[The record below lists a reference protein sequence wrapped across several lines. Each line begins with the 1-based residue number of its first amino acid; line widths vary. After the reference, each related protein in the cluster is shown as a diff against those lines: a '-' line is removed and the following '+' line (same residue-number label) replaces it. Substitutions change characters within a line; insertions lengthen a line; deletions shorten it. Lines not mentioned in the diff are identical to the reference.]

1 MTAFLVAQAAAV
13 LAVVV
18 LWGARRPPEV
28 PGPGP
33 LVVKARDEVD
43 IEPGQIVMIH
53 LDSNE
58 FRTVEPSREPQR
70 WDALDENLVLFND
83 AEALA
88 GMQETIAEMRHDVH
102 SAPPPG

>member
-1 MTAFLVAQAAAV
+1 MAKVRA
-13 LAVVV
+13 
-18 LWGARRPPEV
+18 
-28 PGPGP
+28 
-33 LVVKARDEVD
+33 EVD
-43 IEPGQIVMIH
+43 IEPGQIVMID

-58 FRTVEPSREPQR
+58 FHAVEPAHQPQR